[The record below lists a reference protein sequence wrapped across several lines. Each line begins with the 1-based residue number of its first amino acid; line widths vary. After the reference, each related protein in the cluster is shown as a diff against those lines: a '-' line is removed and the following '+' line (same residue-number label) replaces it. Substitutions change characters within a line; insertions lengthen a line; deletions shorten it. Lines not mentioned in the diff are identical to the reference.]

1 MTLFDRNPYTNE
13 VLWFARFAATP
24 MNVSHAIVLAFVAT
38 RKRKPRE
45 VDTDGVDDTME
56 ERTIKGERKDLLVR
70 NDLEWG
76 FLCN

>member
-1 MTLFDRNPYTNE
+1 
-13 VLWFARFAATP
+13 

-56 ERTIKGERKDLLVR
+56 EGTIKGERKDLLVR